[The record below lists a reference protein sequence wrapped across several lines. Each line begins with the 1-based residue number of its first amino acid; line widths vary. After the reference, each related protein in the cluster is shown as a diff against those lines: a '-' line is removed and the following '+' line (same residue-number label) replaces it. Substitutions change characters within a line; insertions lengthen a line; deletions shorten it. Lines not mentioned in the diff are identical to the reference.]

1 MESISSRELSRLPDG
16 SSVRIFSLENR
27 NGMKAAILDYGGI
40 VQSLTAPDRHGGYAD
55 ITLGFDSLQPHLR
68 DSPYFGALIGRYAN
82 RIAGGTYTLEGKS
95 YRVAANDGRNSL
107 HGGPRGFDKAL
118 WRVERAE
125 VVAEGP
131 ALVLRHLSPDGDQGH
146 PGTLAVAATYTL
158 TNANVMRIEFR
169 ATTDEPTIV
178 NLTAHSYFNLRGR
191 GDILGHALQINAS
204 RFTPV
209 DSSFIPSGEI
219 RAVAGTPFD
228 FRSPTAIGARL
239 SGSDEQLVNGRGY
252 DHNWVMD
259 GSRGSLGHQATLS
272 EPETGR
278 VLEVWSTEPGLQFYS
293 GNFLDGTLRGK
304 NGVVYPFRG
313 GLALEPQNFPDAP
326 NHSGFPSAELKP
338 GETYRHIIEYRFSA
352 DQKSRR

>member
-1 MESISSRELSRLPDG
+1 
-16 SSVRIFSLENR
+16 
-27 NGMKAAILDYGGI
+27 MKAAILDYGGI
-40 VQSLTAPDRHGGYAD
+40 VQSLTAPDRLGGYAD
-55 ITLGFDSLQPHLR
+55 ITLGFDSLQPYLR

-82 RIAGGTYTLEGKS
+82 RIAGGAYMLEGKS
-95 YRVAANDGRNSL
+95 YCAAANDGRNSL

-125 VVAEGP
+125 VAAEGP
-131 ALVLRHLSPDGDQGH
+131 ELVLRHLSPDGDQGH
-146 PGTLAVAATYTL
+146 PGTLDVAATYTL
-158 TNANVMRIEFR
+158 TNADVMRIEFR
-169 ATTDEPTIV
+169 ATTDEPTVV
-178 NLTAHSYFNLRGR
+178 NLTGHSYFNLRGR
-191 GDILGHALQINAS
+191 GDILGHVLQLNAS
-204 RFTPV
+204 CFTPV
-209 DSSFIPSGEI
+209 DSSFIPTGAI

-228 FRSPTAIGARL
+228 LRSPTVIGAKL
-239 SGSDEQLVNGRGY
+239 VESDEQLVNGRGY

-259 GSRGSLGHQATLS
+259 DARRSLSHQATLS

-278 VLEVWSTEPGLQFYS
+278 VLEVWSTEAGLQFYS

-326 NHSGFPSAELKP
+326 NHSNFPSAELKP